1 MKNFCDGCVY
11 CDKGNF
17 ISNWL
22 GNWQCKNPEWTHIEK
37 NGKAHYPSC
46 FSRHA
51 ISGFQEN
58 CVYYKKND

>member
-1 MKNFCDGCVY
+1 MKKVCDGCVH

-22 GNWQCKNPEWTHIEK
+22 GNWKCKNPRWTHIDK
-37 NGKAHYPSC
+37 NGKELYPTC

-51 ISGFQEN
+51 ISGFQET
-58 CVYYKKND
+58 CVYYKEKD